1 MRRARCYRSRRAAG
15 RRSPAATHQLSA
27 TETRI
32 MMSAKRNN
40 QIQASDLLMLV
51 AVAGTILGGLFTLLA

>member
-1 MRRARCYRSRRAAG
+1 M
-15 RRSPAATHQLSA
+15 T
-27 TETRI
+27 
-32 MMSAKRNN
+32 SAKRNN